1 MKGTKPRLVID
12 NDAVST
18 VPRAPSWFSKDAA
31 AEWRRIMPALVA
43 RRILT
48 KADLGCVENYCC
60 AIGAAR
66 EAERHI
72 QAHGQIYEAH
82 KEMADGRIISLGMKR
97 NPSVGIQK
105 EAMQAARQYAAEL
118 GLTPVSRSRP
128 SIRDESDEDDL
139 LT

>member
-48 KADLGCVENYCC
+48 KADLGSQVRQNRPIFCS
-60 AIGAAR
+60 IGVTA
-66 EAERHI
+66 
-72 QAHGQIYEAH
+72 
-82 KEMADGRIISLGMKR
+82 
-97 NPSVGIQK
+97 
-105 EAMQAARQYAAEL
+105 
-118 GLTPVSRSRP
+118 
-128 SIRDESDEDDL
+128 
-139 LT
+139 

>member
-1 MKGTKPRLVID
+1 MKGTKPHLIID

-48 KADLGCVENYCC
+48 KADLGCVENYCL
-60 AIGAAR
+60 AIGTVR
-66 EAERHI
+66 ESERHL
-72 QAHGQIYEAH
+72 QEHGQVIETY
-82 KEMADGRIISLGMKR
+82 KEMPDGRVVLLGMKR
-97 NPSVGIQK
+97 NPSIGIQK
-105 EAMQAARQYAAEL
+105 EASTMSRQYAAEL

-128 SIRDESDEDDL
+128 SMRDDGDEDDL